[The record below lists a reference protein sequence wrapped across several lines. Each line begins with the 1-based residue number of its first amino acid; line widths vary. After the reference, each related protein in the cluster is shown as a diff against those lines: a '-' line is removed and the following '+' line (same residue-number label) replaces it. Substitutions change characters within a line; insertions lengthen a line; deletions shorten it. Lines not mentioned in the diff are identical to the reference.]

1 MHGHSGAM
9 QRQDQ
14 SRFCWRGGQ
23 HTQRVRVF
31 LALVWLALTLAAN
44 PAAAQTATTYS
55 NTTGGTISETA
66 TPCTSPMVR
75 NFTVAANAQIT
86 DVNIGVQFTHSY
98 RGDIR
103 ATLVSP
109 TGTVVN
115 LITNVGTSADNLNV
129 LFDDS
134 AATSVTTHTA
144 NDNTAAAP
152 PYQRNFQPQGT
163 LADFNGEGSAG
174 SWQLTICDSL
184 NGDSGNFTRSDL
196 TLTTVPIAPSADLSL
211 TKSVSNAAPAIGAS
225 INYILSVTN
234 ASGSALSAS
243 GVTVQDTLPA
253 GFAFA
258 GASGFGS
265 YNSATGVW
273 TVGSI
278 PAGTTRT
285 LTITGTV
292 TATAGA
298 TVTNVAEVSA
308 SSAFDFDSTPGN
320 GAAGED
326 DYDTASFTVSGTRIA
341 GTPPTLVCPVG
352 STVHD
357 WDGVSWAAGT
367 TSGGYALTAI
377 GTMNFNIAISGGV
390 FLNNATYGGQ
400 SPTRQNVVTGGLSPA
415 QFSIFEIV
423 DMNSQ
428 AGSVTSTFTL
438 PTAVPS
444 AQFRLFDID
453 YAAGQFADRVT
464 VTGSFNGSPVTP
476 VLTNGVSNYV
486 IGNSAYGDG
495 TSADASANGNVV
507 VTFNVPVDTIIV
519 EYGNHS
525 LAPTNPGQQAIAIH
539 DVIFCRPTANLTIA
553 KTSNVV
559 SDPTNGT
566 TAPKAIPGATMR
578 YCLLVTNN
586 GSGTAT
592 AINVADALPATT
604 SFVPGSLRS
613 GATCAGAATVED
625 DNASGADESDPF
637 GASIAGATV
646 AATASTLAPGTALAI
661 NFDVTIN

>member
-1 MHGHSGAM
+1 M
-9 QRQDQ
+9 
-14 SRFCWRGGQ
+14 
-23 HTQRVRVF
+23 
-31 LALVWLALTLAAN
+31 LVWLALALAAN
-44 PAAAQTATTYS
+44 PAAAQTTTTYS
-55 NTTGGTISETA
+55 NTTTGPISETA
-66 TPCTSPMVR
+66 TPCATPLVR

-86 DVNIGVQFTHSY
+86 DVNIGVQFAHSY

-103 ATLVSP
+103 ATLVAPS
-109 TGTVVN
+109 GTVVN
-115 LITNVGTSADNLNV
+115 LITNVGTGADNLNV

-134 AATSVTTHTA
+134 AATSISTHTA

-152 PYQRNFQPQGT
+152 PYQRNFSPET
-163 LADFNGEGSAG
+163 LLAALNGQGSAG
-174 SWQLTICDSL
+174 TWQLTICDSL
-184 NGDSGNFTRSDL
+184 NGDTGNFTRADL
-196 TLTTVPIAPSADLSL
+196 TLTTVPAAPSADLSL
-211 TKSVSNAAPAIGAS
+211 AKSVSNAAPAVGAS
-225 INYILSVTN
+225 INYVLSVTN
-234 ASGSALSAS
+234 ASGSALTAT

-253 GFAFA
+253 GFAFTS
-258 GASGFGS
+258 ASGFGS

-273 TVGSI
+273 TVGTI
-278 PAGTTRT
+278 PPGTTRT

-292 TATAGA
+292 TASAGA
-298 TVTNVAEVSA
+298 TIANIAEVSA

-326 DYDTASFTVSGTRIA
+326 DYDSANFTVAGTRVA

-357 WDGVSWAAGT
+357 WDGVAWTAGA
-367 TSGGYALTAI
+367 TSGSYPLTAI
-377 GTMNFNIAISGGV
+377 GTMNFNIAISGGA

-400 SPTRQNVVTGGLSPA
+400 SPTRQNVVTGGFSPA

-423 DMNSQ
+423 DMTSQ
-428 AGSVTSTFTL
+428 AGSVSSSFTL
-438 PTAVPS
+438 PTAVPG

-495 TSADASANGNVV
+495 ISADASANGNVV
-507 VTFNVPVDTIIV
+507 VTFTAPVDTIVV

-525 LAPTNPGQQAIAIH
+525 LAPANPGQQAIAIH
-539 DVIFCRPTANLTIA
+539 DVTFCRPTANLTIA
-553 KTSNVV
+553 KTSSVV

-566 TAPKAIPGATMR
+566 NDPKAIPGATMR
-578 YCLLVTNN
+578 YCILVTNN

-592 AINVADALPATT
+592 AINVADALPAAT
-604 SFVPGSLRS
+604 SFVPASLRS
-613 GATCAGAATVED
+613 GPSCAAASTIED

-637 GASIAGATV
+637 GASITGTSV
-646 AATASTLAPGTALAI
+646 AATAPSLAPGTALAVV
-661 NFDVTIN
+661 FDVVVN

>member
-1 MHGHSGAM
+1 VALVG
-9 QRQDQ
+9 
-14 SRFCWRGGQ
+14 
-23 HTQRVRVF
+23 
-31 LALVWLALTLAAN
+31 LALMLAAY
-44 PAAAQTATTYS
+44 PAGAQTTTIYS
-55 NTTGGTISETA
+55 NTATGTISETA
-66 TPCTSPMVR
+66 TPCTSPLIR
-75 NFTVAANAQIT
+75 NFTVATNAQVT
-86 DVNIGVQFTHSY
+86 DLNIGVQFSHSY

-109 TGTVVN
+109 TGTVVD
-115 LITNVGTSADNLNV
+115 LITNVGTTADNLNV
-129 LFDDS
+129 LFDDG

-144 NDNTAAAP
+144 NDNTATAP
-152 PYQRNFQPQGT
+152 PYQRNFQPQGS

-174 SWQLTICDSL
+174 TWQLTICDSL

-196 TLTTVPIAPSADLSL
+196 TLTTVPIGPSADLSL
-211 TKSVSNAAPAIGAS
+211 TKSVSNASPAFGTS
-225 INYILSVTN
+225 INYVLSVTN
-234 ASGSALSAS
+234 ASGSALTAT

-253 GFAFA
+253 GFSFT

-265 YNSATGVW
+265 YNSITGVW

-278 PAGTTRT
+278 AAGTTRT
-285 LTITGTV
+285 LTISGTV
-292 TATAGA
+292 AATAGA

-308 SSAFDFDSTPGN
+308 SSVFDFDSTPGN

-326 DYDTASFTVSGTRIA
+326 DYDTASFTVSGTRVA

-357 WDGVSWAAGT
+357 WDSVAWPAGT
-367 TSGGYALTAI
+367 TSGSYALTAI
-377 GTMNFNIAISGGV
+377 GTMNLDIAISGGV

-400 SPTRQNVVTGGLSPA
+400 SPTRQNVVTGGFTPA

-423 DMNSQ
+423 NMTSQ
-428 AGSVTSTFTL
+428 TGSVASIFTL
-438 PTAVPS
+438 PTAVPG

-464 VTGSFNGSPVTP
+464 VTGSFNGAPVIP

-507 VTFNVPVDTIIV
+507 VTFNAPVDTIIV

-525 LAPTNPGQQAIAIH
+525 LAPANPGQQAIAIH
-539 DVIFCRPTANLTIA
+539 DLTFCRPIANLTIA
-553 KTSNVV
+553 KTSSVI

-566 TAPKAIPGATMR
+566 ADPKAIPGATML

-592 AINVADALPATT
+592 AVNVADALPAMTT
-604 SFVPGSLRS
+604 FVPGSLRS
-613 GATCAGAATVED
+613 GATCAGATTVED

-637 GASIAGATV
+637 GASITGTTI
-646 AATASTLAPGTALAI
+646 AATAPTLAPGTALAI
-661 NFDVTIN
+661 IFDVTIN

>member
-1 MHGHSGAM
+1 MRGHSGPM

-14 SRFCWRGGQ
+14 SRYCWRGGRRAQ
-23 HTQRVRVF
+23 FVR
-31 LALVWLALTLAAN
+31 ALLLLVGLALTLAAN
-44 PAAAQTATTYS
+44 PAAAQTTTTYS
-55 NTTGGTISETA
+55 NTTTGAISETA
-66 TPCTSPMVR
+66 TPCTTPLVR

-86 DVNIGVQFTHSY
+86 DVNIGVQFSHSY

-115 LITNVGTSADNLNV
+115 LITNVGTGADNLNV

-134 AATSVTTHTA
+134 AATNISTHSA

-152 PYQRNFQPQGT
+152 PYQRTFVPEAG
-163 LADFNGEGSAG
+163 LASFNGQGSAG
-174 SWQLTICDSL
+174 TWQLTICDSL
-184 NGDSGNFTRSDL
+184 NGDVGNFTRADL
-196 TLTTVPIAPSADLSL
+196 TLTTVPMAPSADLSL
-211 TKSVSNAAPAIGAS
+211 TKSVSNAAPAAGAS
-225 INYILSVTN
+225 INYVLSVTN
-234 ASGSALSAS
+234 ASGSALTAT
-243 GVTVQDTLPA
+243 GVTVQDMLPA
-253 GFAFA
+253 GFAFT

-265 YNSATGVW
+265 YNSVTGVW

-278 PAGTTRT
+278 PPGTTRT

-298 TVTNVAEVSA
+298 TIANVAEVSA

-326 DYDTASFTVSGTRIA
+326 DYDSASFTVAGTRVA

-357 WDGVSWAAGT
+357 WDGVTWAAGT
-367 TSGGYALTAI
+367 TSGSYPLTAI
-377 GTMNFNIAISGGV
+377 GTMNFNIGISGGA
-390 FLNNATYGGQ
+390 FLTNATYGGQ
-400 SPTRQNVVTGGLSPA
+400 SPTRQNVVTGGFSPA
-415 QFSIFEIV
+415 QFSIFQLV
-423 DMNSQ
+423 DMTSQ
-428 AGSVTSTFTL
+428 SGTVATTMTL
-438 PTAVPS
+438 PTAVPG

-507 VTFNVPVDTIIV
+507 VTFSAPVDTIVIS
-519 EYGNHS
+519 YGNHS
-525 LAPTNPGQQAIAIH
+525 LAPTDPGQQAIAIH
-539 DVIFCRPTANLTIA
+539 DVSFCRPTTNLTIA
-553 KTSNVV
+553 KTSSVV

-566 TAPKAIPGATMR
+566 TDPKAIPGATMR
-578 YCLLVTNN
+578 YCILVTNN
-586 GSGTAT
+586 GTATAT
-592 AINVADALPATT
+592 AINVADALPGTAT
-604 SFVPGSLRS
+604 FVPGSLRS
-613 GATCAGAATVED
+613 GSSCAGATTVED

-637 GASIAGATV
+637 GASITGTAV
-646 AATASTLAPGTALAI
+646 AATAPTLAPATGFAVA
-661 NFDVTIN
+661 FDVTIN